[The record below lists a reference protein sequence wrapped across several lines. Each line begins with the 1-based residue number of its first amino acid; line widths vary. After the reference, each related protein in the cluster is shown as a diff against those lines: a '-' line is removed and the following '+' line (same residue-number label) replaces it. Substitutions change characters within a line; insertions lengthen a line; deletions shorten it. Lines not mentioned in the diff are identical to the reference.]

1 MGEYRMK
8 MKTNKNTLQ
17 NIMVISINDLRQNQ
31 NLKF

>member
-1 MGEYRMK
+1 MK